1 MNWVTTSTKLY
12 ATLVRLY
19 PQRFREAF
27 GDELQL
33 VFRDCARD
41 GFQRAGAWGVLHV
54 WLGVLP
60 DLVNSAAEQ
69 HAGEDFP
76 VLLKILTGMLSGA
89 GLIGGALWIL
99 ASFLILQRPPGTPDG
114 VNRDI
119 ADLMPLFFI
128 GVQMVSMGLIA
139 ISLLPGRQWSIPYR
153 LLLAVAAGGGLVTAG
168 VWQVYA
174 DSADWMILVAGVL
187 VQTACIV
194 VAGIGLLRQPQS
206 RTWGMLL
213 LTLGLALFFLNTE
226 DWRAIFLALS
236 GALTIGLMVLT
247 LRPAQ
252 GPTSNTPALS

>member
-1 MNWVTTSTKLY
+1 MNWVTTSIKLY

-99 ASFLILQRPPGTPDG
+99 AGFLILQRPPGTSDG

-139 ISLLPGRQWSIPYR
+139 VFLLPSRQWSMPTRVLVLI
-153 LLLAVAAGGGLVTAG
+153 AAAGGLVTAG
-168 VWQVYA
+168 IWQVYA
-174 DSADWMILVAGVL
+174 DSANWMILISGSL
-187 VQTACIV
+187 VQTAC
-194 VAGIGLLRQPQS
+194 VALAGVGLLRQTRS
-206 RTWGMLL
+206 RTWGGVLLMLG
-213 LTLGLALFFLNTE
+213 LTLFFTNTE

-236 GALTIGLMVLT
+236 GALTMGLMVLMF
-247 LRPAQ
+247 RSAP
-252 GPTSNTPALS
+252 GPNPGAPALS